1 MIPTT
6 IVSEIEKS
14 IFALPTNEQRML
26 ITRVSRALRQQD
38 DEEIDH
44 DLLAMANDPDIRREI
59 EEIDR
64 EFRVTEMDG
73 LGK

>member
-14 IFALPTNEQRML
+14 IFALPTDEQRML
-26 ITRVSRALRQQD
+26 IARVSKALRQRD
-38 DEEIDH
+38 DQEIDR
-44 DLLAMANDPDIRREI
+44 DLLAMANDPCVRREI

-64 EFRVTEMDG
+64 EFRLTEMDG